1 MRHILFAITMLMLC
15 LSVNG
20 QELKVTG
27 SRKAV
32 RTSGDVLVFITP
44 VASLATVLA
53 TQDWQGLKQGV
64 FTGVT
69 TLGVTYALK
78 YLVKKERPDF
88 SDNHSFPSMHTSVSF
103 AGAAFIQ
110 RRYGWKW
117 GIPAYAVSTYVGW
130 SRVYGKKHD
139 WWDVA
144 AGAVIGAG
152 SAYIFTRPFAKKHNL
167 SISVAGDGH
176 YGVYASMTFNS
187 QILPSTKTARPCI
200 TTRPG
205 FQLCVSVYVKQK
217 SHSYR
222 KASAGSN
229 RTIW

>member
-88 SDNHSFPSMHTSVSF
+88 SDNHSFPSGSRFYPKALWMEMGYS
-103 AGAAFIQ
+103 GLCGIYL
-110 RRYGWKW
+110 RGLEPGLWKE
-117 GIPAYAVSTYVGW
+117 A
-130 SRVYGKKHD
+130 
-139 WWDVA
+139 
-144 AGAVIGAG
+144 
-152 SAYIFTRPFAKKHNL
+152 
-167 SISVAGDGH
+167 
-176 YGVYASMTFNS
+176 
-187 QILPSTKTARPCI
+187 
-200 TTRPG
+200 
-205 FQLCVSVYVKQK
+205 
-217 SHSYR
+217 
-222 KASAGSN
+222 
-229 RTIW
+229 

>member
-1 MRHILFAITMLMLC
+1 MLMLC

-130 SRVYGKKHD
+130 GKKL
-139 WWDVA
+139 VGGGGGG
-144 AGAVIGAG
+144 GAVIGAG

-167 SISVAGDGH
+167 SISPVAGDGH
-176 YGVYASMTFNS
+176 YGVYASMTF
-187 QILPSTKTARPCI
+187 
-200 TTRPG
+200 
-205 FQLCVSVYVKQK
+205 
-217 SHSYR
+217 
-222 KASAGSN
+222 
-229 RTIW
+229 